1 MFNPTMRDL
10 QRQVAQLTARNDEL
24 VKENE
29 RVRNLLNKFNLR
41 HDADQKLIEKLMLEK
56 LQ

>member
-1 MFNPTMRDL
+1 MFNPTIRYL
-10 QRQVAQLTARNDEL
+10 QKQVAQLTARNDEL
-24 VKENE
+24 AKENE
-29 RVRNLLNKFNLR
+29 QVRNLLNKFNLR